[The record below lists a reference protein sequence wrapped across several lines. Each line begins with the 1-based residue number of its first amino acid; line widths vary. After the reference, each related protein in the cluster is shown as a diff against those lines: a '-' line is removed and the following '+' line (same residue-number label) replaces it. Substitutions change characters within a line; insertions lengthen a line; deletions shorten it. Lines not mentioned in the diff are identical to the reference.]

1 MTSVAI
7 FRMSQGLFIG
17 LTEAELLAIKA
28 KAVSL
33 ITAGVTTTSYSDSGT
48 SVGKAITMPAKEML
62 SEALHALQL
71 LNPAVY
77 GERITV
83 LRTDWSNL
91 KD

>member
-1 MTSVAI
+1 
-7 FRMSQGLFIG
+7 MSQGLFIG

-28 KAVSL
+28 KAVSS

-62 SEALHALQL
+62 AEALHALQL

-77 GERITV
+77 GQRITV